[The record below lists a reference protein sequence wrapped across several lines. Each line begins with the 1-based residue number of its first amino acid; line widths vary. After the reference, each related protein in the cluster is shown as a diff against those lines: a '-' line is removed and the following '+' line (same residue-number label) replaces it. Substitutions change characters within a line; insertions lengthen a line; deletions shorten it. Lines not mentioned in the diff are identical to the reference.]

1 MALWRSEGYQ
11 FFGATMSFV
20 ATRSGLLRWQKLG
33 DVHHAEQNP
42 PFAEASRRSIDEV
55 WYRRAVDQH
64 RVEPESFVYSVPFDG
79 GQRGRPLV
87 TATHAVFVEHK
98 GHRAPSAVVGVQYL
112 QSILAA
118 HFLNITSTCT
128 SKCSKT
134 CKSDELD
141 CYVLDNN
148 GFIILSE
155 VPEQAGAFFGQVDG
169 TIMDSLVQD
178 RIFKKVAVYDYQGAC
193 SDQDS
198 PYSAAPG
205 SPRAPTMSALLR
217 SVTEGV
223 FSYIAALSLD
233 LQLGA
238 LLSDTWAVAGRVLR
252 DFQSFADEDDSYTE
266 LEDEDEN
273 PDDDEEEEEDD
284 SEDGVGSAGGSGPGS
299 QGEEEVSNTLD
310 EVPRPPGPRPD
321 HGNHIGQS
329 HGTGGWEQQSV
340 DLEQVYRKTDH
351 PGGGDAAPGSG
362 PLPVPPPMVSTSD
375 DDVLRSEEAPPPV
388 DEPPPP
394 PQPNPTLNA
403 SRLRPCDKRVD
414 LYVLQPERLNASG
427 AANPLK
433 GKLTNCHATGCER
446 PFSVQKIPHSNLI
459 LLVVD
464 TLCPCGNKK
473 LAIQPQEVVYEGA
486 SSSCKGRNPRD
497 NLVRRRPPK
506 CISYHPEEVEIHAC
520 GSATKQ
526 SLTASW
532 AFLVLAT
539 LRHVG
544 LAWLAS

>member
-1 MALWRSEGYQ
+1 MG
-11 FFGATMSFV
+11 
-20 ATRSGLLRWQKLG
+20 
-33 DVHHAEQNP
+33 
-42 PFAEASRRSIDEV
+42 
-55 WYRRAVDQH
+55 
-64 RVEPESFVYSVPFDG
+64 
-79 GQRGRPLV
+79 
-87 TATHAVFVEHK
+87 
-98 GHRAPSAVVGVQYL
+98 
-112 QSILAA
+112 
-118 HFLNITSTCT
+118 
-128 SKCSKT
+128 
-134 CKSDELD
+134 
-141 CYVLDNN
+141 
-148 GFIILSE
+148 
-155 VPEQAGAFFGQVDG
+155 
-169 TIMDSLVQD
+169 
-178 RIFKKVAVYDYQGAC
+178 
-193 SDQDS
+193 
-198 PYSAAPG
+198 
-205 SPRAPTMSALLR
+205 ALLR
-217 SVTEGV
+217 SVTEGL
-223 FSYIAALSLD
+223 FTYIAALSLD

-252 DFQSFADEDDSYTE
+252 DFQSFADEDESYPD
-266 LEDEDEN
+266 LEEDDEN
-273 PDDDEEEEEDD
+273 PDEDEEEEEDD

-310 EVPRPPGPRPD
+310 EVPRPPGQSRAD
-321 HGNHIGQS
+321 HGNRIGQS
-329 HGTGGWEQQSV
+329 HGSSGWEQQSV
-340 DLEQVYRKTDH
+340 DLEQSESGWQVYRKPEH
-351 PGGGDAAPGSG
+351 AAGAAPG
-362 PLPVPPPMVSTSD
+362 PQPVPPPMVSTSD
-375 DDVLRSEEAPPPV
+375 DDVLRSDEAPPPP

-394 PQPNPTLNA
+394 PQPNPTLNT

-427 AANPLK
+427 TANPLK

-526 SLTASW
+526 SLTASC

-539 LRHVG
+539 LRHLG